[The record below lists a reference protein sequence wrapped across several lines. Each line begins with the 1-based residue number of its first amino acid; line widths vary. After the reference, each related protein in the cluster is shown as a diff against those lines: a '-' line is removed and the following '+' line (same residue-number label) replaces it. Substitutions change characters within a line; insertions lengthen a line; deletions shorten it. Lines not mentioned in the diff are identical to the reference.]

1 MLAIR
6 ELSKTYANGVHALDK
21 VTLDIPRGMF
31 GLLGPNGAG
40 KSSLMRTLA
49 TLQEADSGT
58 VTLESADGASIDVL
72 RDKDAVR
79 RQLGYLPQDFGVYPK
94 VSAEDLLEHFAVLK
108 GLVVRKQRR
117 EVVDA
122 LLRQVN
128 LWDARKRKLGTYS
141 GGMRQ
146 RFGIAQAL
154 LGSPRLVIVDEP
166 TAGLDPEERNRFL
179 NLLAEIGENVAV
191 ILSTHIVEDVTD
203 LCPTMAI
210 MNKGQVLLTG
220 RPNDAIEALSQ
231 QVWRK
236 QVPKATLPD
245 YESRHTVL
253 STRLVAGNPV
263 IHVFSGDRPEEGFE
277 QVPPDLED
285 VYFQRLRQQ
294 ARHAA
299 APQS

>member
-6 ELSKTYANGVHALDK
+6 DLGKTYANGVRALDS

-49 TLQEADSGT
+49 TLQEADSGSA
-58 VTLESADGASIDVL
+58 TLDDGKGGSIDIL

-94 VSAEDLLEHFAVLK
+94 VSALDLLDHFAVLK
-108 GLVVRKQRR
+108 GLTGRKQRR
-117 EVVDA
+117 EVVDG
-122 LLRQVN
+122 LLQQVN
-128 LWDARKRKLGTYS
+128 LWDVRKRKLGGFS

-154 LGSPRLVIVDEP
+154 LGNPRLVIVDEP

-203 LCPTMAI
+203 LCPAMAI
-210 MNKGQVLLTG
+210 MNKGKVLLTG
-220 RPNDAIEALSQ
+220 HPADAIAALEN

-236 QVPKATLPD
+236 QVEKSDLERCQREFTI
-245 YESRHTVL
+245 L
-253 STRLVAGNPV
+253 STRLVGGLPV
-263 IHVFSGDRPEEGFE
+263 IHVFSAERPEDGFD
-277 QVPPDLED
+277 QVAPDLED
-285 VYFQRLRQQ
+285 VYFQRLRQ
-294 ARHAA
+294 HAKA
-299 APQS
+299 A

>member
-1 MLAIR
+1 MLSIR
-6 ELSKTYANGVHALDK
+6 GLSKTYANGVHALDN

-49 TLQEADSGT
+49 TLQEADAGSA
-58 VTLESADGASIDVL
+58 TLETDDGGAIDVL

-108 GLVVRKQRR
+108 GLVDRKQRR
-117 EVVDA
+117 EVVEA
-122 LLRQVN
+122 LLQQVN
-128 LWDARKRKLGTYS
+128 LWDARKRKLGGFS

-179 NLLAEIGENVAV
+179 NLLADIGENVAV

-220 RPNDAIEALSQ
+220 RPNDAIAALSQ
-231 QVWRK
+231 QVWKK
-236 QVPKATLPD
+236 QVAKAALPE
-245 YESRHTVL
+245 YEANHAVL
-253 STRLVAGNPV
+253 STRLVAGQPV
-263 IHVFSGDRPEEGFE
+263 IHVFSADRPEEGFE
-277 QVPPDLED
+277 RIEPDLED
-285 VYFQRLRQQ
+285 VYFRQLRLQRQ
-294 ARHAA
+294 AA
-299 APQS
+299 

>member
-6 ELSKTYANGVHALDK
+6 NLGKTYANGVHALND
-21 VTLDIPRGMF
+21 VSLDIPRGMF

-58 VTLESADGASIDVL
+58 VTLEDGAGGSIDVL

-79 RQLGYLPQDFGVYPK
+79 RRLGYLPQDFGVYPK

-108 GLVVRKQRR
+108 GLSRRKERR
-117 EVVDA
+117 EAVDA

-128 LWDARKRKLGTYS
+128 LWDARKRKLGTFS

-154 LGSPRLVIVDEP
+154 LGDPKLVIVDEP

-179 NLLAEIGENVAV
+179 NLLAEIGESVAV

-203 LCPTMAI
+203 LCPRMAI
-210 MNKGQVLLTG
+210 MNKGQVLLAG
-220 RPNDAIEALSQ
+220 EPNAAIAELGAR
-231 QVWRK
+231 VWRK
-236 QVPKATLPD
+236 RVEKSALPR
-245 YESRHTVL
+245 YEQDFTVL
-253 STRLVAGNPV
+253 STRLVAGQPV
-263 IHVFSGDRPEEGFE
+263 IHVYSEASPEPGFA
-277 QVPPDLED
+277 QVEADLED
-285 VYFQRLRQQ
+285 VYFQRLRQH
-294 ARHAA
+294 ARAA
-299 APQS
+299 

>member
-1 MLAIR
+1 
-6 ELSKTYANGVHALDK
+6 
-21 VTLDIPRGMF
+21 MF

-49 TLQEADSGT
+49 TLQEADRGSA
-58 VTLESADGASIDVL
+58 TLEGANGDTIDVL

-108 GLVVRKQRR
+108 GLTARGPRR
-117 EVVDA
+117 EVVDG
-122 LLRQVN
+122 LLKQVN

-154 LGSPRLVIVDEP
+154 LGNPRLVIVDEP

-220 RPNDAIEALSQ
+220 KPGDAIAALSQ

-236 QVPKATLPD
+236 QVTKAALPE
-245 YESRHTVL
+245 YEARHTVL
-253 STRLVAGNPV
+253 STRLVGGHPV
-263 IHVFSGDRPEEGFE
+263 IHVFAGERPEEGFE
-277 QVPPDLED
+277 PVAPDLED
-285 VYFQRLRQQ
+285 VYFQRLRLQ
-294 ARHAA
+294 ARQAAHAA
-299 APQS
+299 PAAHAA

>member
-1 MLAIR
+1 MLTIR
-6 ELSKTYANGVHALDK
+6 DLTKTYANGVRALDG
-21 VTLDIPRGMF
+21 VSLEIPRGMF

-49 TLQEADSGT
+49 TLQEADAGSA
-58 VTLESADGASIDVL
+58 TLEGADGKPIDVL
-72 RDKDAVR
+72 RDKETVR

-108 GLVVRKQRR
+108 GLSQRRQRR
-117 EVVDA
+117 EVVDG
-122 LLRQVN
+122 LLHQVN
-128 LWDARKRKLGTYS
+128 LWNARKQKLGTYS

-154 LGSPRLVIVDEP
+154 LGQPRLVIVDEP

-179 NLLAEIGENVAV
+179 NLLAEIGEQVAV

-210 MNKGQVLLTG
+210 VNKGKVLLTG
-220 RPNDAIEALSQ
+220 EPAAAIAALRA

-236 QVPKATLPD
+236 QVTKAELPS
-245 YESRHTVL
+245 YETRFTVL
-253 STRLVAGNPV
+253 STRLVGGQPV
-263 IHVFSGDRPEEGFE
+263 IHVFSADAPEPGFE
-277 QVPPDLED
+277 PVEPDLED
-285 VYFQRLRQQ
+285 VYFQRLRQH
-294 ARHAA
+294 ARVAA
-299 APQS
+299 

>member
-1 MLAIR
+1 MLTIQS
-6 ELSKTYANGVHALDK
+6 LTKTYANGVRAIDNVSLE
-21 VTLDIPRGMF
+21 IPRGMF

-49 TLQEADSGT
+49 TLQEADSGS
-58 VTLESADGASIDVL
+58 VTFEDSDGSRIDVL
-72 RDKDAVR
+72 RDKAAVR

-94 VSAEDLLEHFAVLK
+94 VSAEELLEHFAVLK
-108 GLVVRKQRR
+108 GLTERKQRR
-117 EVVDA
+117 AVVDA
-122 LLRQVN
+122 LLAQVN

-154 LGSPRLVIVDEP
+154 LGNPRLVIVDEP

-203 LCPTMAI
+203 LCPRMAI
-210 MNKGQVLLTG
+210 LNKGQVLLTG
-220 RPNDAIEALSQ
+220 EPTAAIAALEA

-236 QVPKATLPD
+236 QVGKAQLAD
-245 YESRHTVL
+245 YEARFTVL
-253 STRLVAGNPV
+253 STRLIGGQPV
-263 IHVFSGDRPEEGFE
+263 INVFSTDCPEPGF
-277 QVPPDLED
+277 VRVAPDLED
-285 VYFQRLRQQ
+285 VYFQRLRQH
-294 ARHAA
+294 ARAA
-299 APQS
+299 